1 MLNPERTRAAMPCPL
16 KGLVI
21 LSPAIGG
28 LGFRDCCGKALA
40 SNPIL
45 LPFSSSEWFWLPS
58 SPTET
63 GELAWRKRILGA

>member
-1 MLNPERTRAAMPCPL
+1 MPNPERTRAAMPSPL
-16 KGLVI
+16 NGLVN

-45 LPFSSSEWFWLPS
+45 L
-58 SPTET
+58 SPHAAAGMVLGCLVAPQKQ
-63 GELAWRKRILGA
+63 GEMR